1 MLNDD
6 QCRRR
11 GIMFVLSSPSGA
23 GKTTITRRLLESDT
37 GLEMSVSMTTR
48 PKRSDEIDGRD
59 YHFAEESRFRKMIE
73 NGEFLE
79 YAKVFGHWYG
89 TPREPVE
96 DALAEGRDVVFDIDW
111 QGRGQLAEA
120 MPNEVVQVFILPPSW
135 EELEQRLRRRAQD
148 LDDVVAARMA
158 EANDEMSHFVDYDYV
173 VINSSL
179 DEAVNRVQSILV
191 AERQRRERQ
200 TGLEEFVANLRRE

>member
-1 MLNDD
+1 MLNEDH
-6 QCRRR
+6 CRRR

-23 GKTTITRRLLESDT
+23 GKTTITRRLLESDS

-96 DALAEGRDVVFDIDW
+96 DAMAEGRDVVFDIDW

-120 MPNEVVQVFILPPSW
+120 MPNEIVQVFILPPTW

-148 LDDVVAARMA
+148 PDDVVAARMA

-191 AERQRRERQ
+191 AERQRRERR
-200 TGLEEFVANLRRE
+200 TGLEEFVAGLRRA

>member
-1 MLNDD
+1 MLNEDH
-6 QCRRR
+6 CRRR

-23 GKTTITRRLLESDT
+23 GKTTITRRLLESDS

-96 DALAEGRDVVFDIDW
+96 DAMAEGRDVVFDIDW

-120 MPNEVVQVFILPPSW
+120 MPNEVVQVFILPPTW

-148 LDDVVAARMA
+148 PDDVVAARMA

-191 AERQRRERQ
+191 AERQRRERR
-200 TGLEEFVANLRRE
+200 TGLEEFVAGLRRE

>member
-1 MLNDD
+1 VLNEDH
-6 QCRRR
+6 CRRR

-23 GKTTITRRLLESDT
+23 GKTTITRRLLESDS

-96 DALAEGRDVVFDIDW
+96 DAMAEGRDVVFDIDW

-120 MPNEVVQVFILPPSW
+120 MPNEIVQVFILPPTW

-148 LDDVVAARMA
+148 PDDVVAARMA

-191 AERQRRERQ
+191 AERQRRERR
-200 TGLEEFVANLRRE
+200 TGLEEFVAGLRRA

>member
-1 MLNDD
+1 MLNEDH
-6 QCRRR
+6 CRRR

-23 GKTTITRRLLESDT
+23 GKTTITRRLLESDS

-96 DALAEGRDVVFDIDW
+96 DAMAEGRDVVFDIDW

-120 MPNEVVQVFILPPSW
+120 MPNEIVQVFILPPTW

-148 LDDVVAARMA
+148 PDDVVAARMA

-191 AERQRRERQ
+191 AERQRRERR
-200 TGLEEFVANLRRE
+200 TGLEEFVAGLRRE

>member
-1 MLNDD
+1 MLNEDH
-6 QCRRR
+6 CRRR

-23 GKTTITRRLLESDT
+23 GKTTITRRLLESDS

-59 YHFAEESRFRKMIE
+59 YYFAEESRFRKMIE

-96 DALAEGRDVVFDIDW
+96 DAMAEGRDVVFDIDW
-111 QGRGQLAEA
+111 QGRGQLAET
-120 MPNEVVQVFILPPSW
+120 MPNEIVQVFILPPTW

-148 LDDVVAARMA
+148 PDDVVAARMA

-191 AERQRRERQ
+191 AERQRRERR
-200 TGLEEFVANLRRE
+200 TGLEEFVAGLRRE

>member
-1 MLNDD
+1 MNEDH
-6 QCRRR
+6 CRRR

-23 GKTTITRRLLESDT
+23 GKTTITRRLLESDS

-96 DALAEGRDVVFDIDW
+96 DAMAEGRDVVFDIDW

-120 MPNEVVQVFILPPSW
+120 MPNEVVQVFILPPTW

-148 LDDVVAARMA
+148 PDDVVAVRMA

-200 TGLEEFVANLRRE
+200 IGLEEFVAALRRD